1 MITAED
7 ALKQL
12 GYDHTDE
19 TVLAIG
25 QRKFN
30 AAEMR
35 LKRSVG
41 NDIWELLPDDPE
53 AIDLLMC
60 YMEEAFNEQGVIS
73 AKASNAKRAAVADA
87 ELHLRLELAR
97 LREEAGT

>member
-1 MITAED
+1 MITAEE
-7 ALKQL
+7 ALEQL
-12 GYDHTDE
+12 GYDYTDK
-19 TVLAIG
+19 TVLATG
-25 QRKFN
+25 ERKFA

-41 NDIWELLPDDPE
+41 NDIWDLLPNDPE
-53 AIDLLMC
+53 AIDLLMS
-60 YMEEAFNEQGVIS
+60 YLEESFNEQGVTS

-97 LREEAGT
+97 LREEAPA